1 MIEKDNFESL
11 VRQIVSRC
19 IPEELVVYDIES
31 SVVIDKLFESGKTY
45 AVDPDSPDETPEP
58 KFDIPISE
66 IIEGV
71 KFLSVVLGTYKTIKE
86 LMPKRSDS
94 AGTDALVREIGD
106 KWAKELVASG
116 LSKKKAERISLEFR
130 EDLMHLLKPQKP

>member
-1 MIEKDNFESL
+1 MIERDNFESL
-11 VRQIVSRC
+11 VRQIVSRS

-31 SVVIDKLFESGKTY
+31 SVVISQLFESGGTY
-45 AVDPDSPDETPEP
+45 AAAPDSTDETPEP
-58 KFDIPISE
+58 KFDLPISE

-94 AGTDALVREIGD
+94 VRTDALVQEIGD
-106 KWAKELVASG
+106 KWAKELTASG

-130 EDLMHLLKPQKP
+130 EDLMQLLKPQKL